1 MSEKILILMDE
12 LAMAE
17 REQREAF
24 DELHKAERRTR
35 KANGW
40 HAEILRLLEEEDNH
54 G

>member
-1 MSEKILILMDE
+1 MGEKKLTLMDE

-24 DELHKAERRTR
+24 DELNKAERRTR

-40 HAEILRLLEEEDNH
+40 HAEILRLLEEEDKH